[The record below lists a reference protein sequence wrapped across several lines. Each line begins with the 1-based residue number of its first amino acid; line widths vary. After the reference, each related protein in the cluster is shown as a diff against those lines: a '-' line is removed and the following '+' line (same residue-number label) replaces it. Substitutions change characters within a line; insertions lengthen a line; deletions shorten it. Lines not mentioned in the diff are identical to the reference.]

1 MADYIIPG
9 HMNFVNTYISIEIQP
24 KGSLVLPFMWQGFP
38 YNLLYQI
45 SLVSLTSFS
54 KERKQILWNVPRA
67 LWKISKL
74 VWKITFRIWF
84 GRSLSKTPKFKNT
97 WSNKIIV
104 HYEVIVIHSNKGIK
118 TLQVNIESCVII
130 RKMVTMTLYVRQQRR
145 HRCKEQT
152 IGLCGRRRDD
162 LRE

>member
-84 GRSLSKTPKFKNT
+84 GRSLSKTPK
-97 WSNKIIV
+97 SLKIL
-104 HYEVIVIHSNKGIK
+104 G
-118 TLQVNIESCVII
+118 QI
-130 RKMVTMTLYVRQQRR
+130 RS
-145 HRCKEQT
+145 
-152 IGLCGRRRDD
+152 
-162 LRE
+162 